1 MKLIA
6 IRHTSVN
13 VPAGLC
19 YGQTDV
25 ETANSYDKEKNEIV
39 SKLRSE
45 SFQAVYSSP
54 SLRCRKLAED
64 ITNGTPVTYDSRLLE
79 LNFGSWEC
87 KTWDE
92 ITPTP
97 EAKDWFKD
105 WINQPC
111 PNGESYWHL
120 MQRVKEFTALLKQA
134 HTNETVLIVTHS
146 GVIRAL
152 TCMISGLDPQK
163 SFDLKVDF
171 GSITKLYL

>member
-6 IRHTSVN
+6 IRHTTVN

-25 ETANSYDKEKNEIV
+25 DTANSYDTEKNEIV
-39 SKLRSE
+39 SKLKNE

-64 ITNGTPVTYDSRLLE
+64 IANGTPVTYDSRLLE
-79 LNFGSWEC
+79 LNFGSWEG

-92 ITPTP
+92 ITPTT
-97 EAKDWFKD
+97 EANNWFKD

-111 PNGESYWHL
+111 PNGESYRQL
-120 MQRVKEFTALLKQA
+120 LQRVKEFTTFLKQA
-134 HTNETVLIVTHS
+134 HTNETLLVVTHS

-152 TCMISGLDPQK
+152 SCLLTGLDPN
-163 SFDLKVDF
+163 
-171 GSITKLYL
+171 